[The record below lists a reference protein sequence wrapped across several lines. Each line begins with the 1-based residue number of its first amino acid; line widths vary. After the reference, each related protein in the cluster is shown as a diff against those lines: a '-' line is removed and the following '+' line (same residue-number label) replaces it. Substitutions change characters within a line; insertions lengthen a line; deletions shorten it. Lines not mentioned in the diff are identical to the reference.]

1 MIFHKKAHKSE
12 TSYRMFR
19 SYSFQRYLYSEPL
32 SFDEL
37 EAVAK
42 QTPATKTQKIHKAS
56 TGKLPALRSFPDIHK
71 VSVFAR
77 YLDKLLM
84 RSALNHPTVVH
95 NKDLVRLLDR
105 CQTMCDRHDRL
116 AFCQL

>member
-37 EAVAK
+37 EAVVK

-56 TGKLPALRSFPDIHK
+56 TGKLPALRSSPDIHK

-84 RSALNHPTVVH
+84 RSALNLPTVVL
-95 NKDLVRLLDR
+95 N
-105 CQTMCDRHDRL
+105 
-116 AFCQL
+116 